1 MATEATN
8 EDSYIQT
15 PLDTQNQTVVIHKKD
30 SHQHSHRK
38 AARSPAFSLARKL
51 DQVFSRVTQSPLSK
65 AFDSVEVTSLNQN
78 MASNTKRVK
87 QRQNRELAEMVKEL
101 ELKIKRKRAQIVE
114 VSKETETLVHHIRE
128 SEMTMESLYIKMEQE
143 PAQ

>member
-1 MATEATN
+1 
-8 EDSYIQT
+8 
-15 PLDTQNQTVVIHKKD
+15 
-30 SHQHSHRK
+30 
-38 AARSPAFSLARKL
+38 
-51 DQVFSRVTQSPLSK
+51 
-65 AFDSVEVTSLNQN
+65 